1 MVAREYGLPTVMSV
15 SGTTKHIQDGQT
27 ITVDG
32 NKDIVYIG
40 AEIVGI
46 LIGCYLLGSI
56 PEAWLITKWVTGQDL
71 RQLGSGN
78 LGVAN
83 TAVSVARWAGLLV
96 FLIEAAKGMLTVVL
110 VRAVGGS
117 EILVAAGVLATV
129 SGTRWSIWLK
139 GAGGRG
145 NTVGLAALLLMAW
158 PILLA
163 SLMVLIVIHLII
175 THNSFFGHAY
185 RPALV
190 ASHLFRGDSYLVVCA
205 IRRSFKPDLFA
216 GPAPRYG

>member
-1 MVAREYGLPTVMSV
+1 
-15 SGTTKHIQDGQT
+15 
-27 ITVDG
+27 
-32 NKDIVYIG
+32 
-40 AEIVGI
+40 
-46 LIGCYLLGSI
+46 LLGSI

-145 NTVGLAALLLMAW
+145 NTVGLAALLLIAW

-163 SLMVLIVIHLII
+163 SLMVLIVVHLII
-175 THNSFFGHAY
+175 THNSFLATRIGLLLWPFIFFAVTRTWWYALFGAALSLIY
-185 RPALV
+185 LQAQRPDTDDRLLIKEHWP
-190 ASHLFRGDSYLVVCA
+190 SLWSFLTSS
-205 IRRSFKPDLFA
+205 RRK
-216 GPAPRYG
+216 

>member
-1 MVAREYGLPTVMSV
+1 M
-15 SGTTKHIQDGQT
+15 
-27 ITVDG
+27 
-32 NKDIVYIG
+32 
-40 AEIVGI
+40 IVGV

-56 PEAWLITKWVTGQDL
+56 PEAWLITKWVTGRDL

-117 EILVAAGVLATV
+117 EIQVAAGVLATV

-145 NTVGLAALLLMAW
+145 NTVGVAALLLIAW

-163 SLMVLIVIHLII
+163 SLVVLIVVHLI
-175 THNSFFGHAY
+175 THNSFLATRIGLLLWPLIFFAVTRIWWYVLFGAALSLIY
-185 RPALV
+185 LQAQRPDTDDHSLIKERWP
-190 ASHLFRGDSYLVVCA
+190 SLWSFLTTP
-205 IRRSFKPDLFA
+205 RRK
-216 GPAPRYG
+216 